1 MSKSFIGKLIA
12 LGFKLG
18 LVLAVIFAI
27 LCAYYYV
34 VISSSSLDAE
44 QKWKTP
50 AVVYSRPL
58 ELTVEQKITFDQLEH
73 ELTLLKYRKVS
84 NPANPGE
91 YGTSRNK
98 EHMVII
104 RRPFNFSYGP
114 EESRPIHIV
123 FKNSRISSISDA
135 ATGENID
142 IIQLDPVL
150 LERLSS
156 SGEEDRLLI
165 SIDDVPQKL
174 IDTLI
179 YVEDRDFY
187 SHHGI
192 SIKGILRAIFVNIRA
207 GRKVQGGSTISQQ
220 LVKNYFLSSNK
231 TLDRKVR
238 ELFMSIIVDARYE
251 KSQILEMYLN
261 EIYLG
266 HSNKDIYGF
275 GLASYFYFGI
285 PVSELDWHQV
295 ALLVGMVKGP
305 SQYDPRRHPE
315 AALKRRNLVLSLMKQ
330 AGKLTDKQYEYYVAK
345 PLGIV
350 DKDKN
355 FSIIKVPGYISILK
369 DELKK
374 KLGDDYLDSNGLVI
388 FTSLDPQVQLA
399 ANTAVKEELGRL
411 NAKRTK
417 KLESA
422 VVVSNWRTGDI
433 LAVVGSSDPQF
444 QGMNRVTKA
453 RRQVGSLVKPAA
465 YLTAF
470 SNGWHLGSMVHD
482 APVTVK
488 MRNGQNWSP
497 KNFSGT
503 YSGWIPLYQG
513 FAKSLNVP
521 MVRVG
526 MNVGV
531 QKVVDTIH
539 RLGIEQEIDAVPSTL
554 LGSFALTPIEVNQM
568 YATIATEGAYR
579 QLSAIRV
586 VRRGSDIIYDRE
598 SQADKVQVLDPRDA
612 YLTIYGMTNVTSFGT
627 ARSLKK
633 YNAVI
638 AGKTGTSNDGID
650 SWFSGFDND
659 ELVTVWVGN
668 DDNTKTNLTG
678 ATGALP
684 VYDRFLSI
692 RGVHSLVT
700 AIPEGIAD
708 AYFSLE
714 GADSYIMD
722 PETCTDVSRFVL
734 LPVREDMINEE
745 EVRYCNTEKESDDRM
760 GDFIRSLF

>member
-1 MSKSFIGKLIA
+1 M
-12 LGFKLG
+12 
-18 LVLAVIFAI
+18 
-27 LCAYYYV
+27 
-34 VISSSSLDAE
+34 
-44 QKWKTP
+44 
-50 AVVYSRPL
+50 
-58 ELTVEQKITFDQLEH
+58 
-73 ELTLLKYRKVS
+73 
-84 NPANPGE
+84 
-91 YGTSRNK
+91 
-98 EHMVII
+98 
-104 RRPFNFSYGP
+104 
-114 EESRPIHIV
+114 
-123 FKNSRISSISDA
+123 
-135 ATGENID
+135 
-142 IIQLDPVL
+142 
-150 LERLSS
+150 
-156 SGEEDRLLI
+156 
-165 SIDDVPQKL
+165 
-174 IDTLI
+174 
-179 YVEDRDFY
+179 
-187 SHHGI
+187 
-192 SIKGILRAIFVNIRA
+192 NIRA

-745 EVRYCNTEKESDDRM
+745 DVRYCNTETESDDRM